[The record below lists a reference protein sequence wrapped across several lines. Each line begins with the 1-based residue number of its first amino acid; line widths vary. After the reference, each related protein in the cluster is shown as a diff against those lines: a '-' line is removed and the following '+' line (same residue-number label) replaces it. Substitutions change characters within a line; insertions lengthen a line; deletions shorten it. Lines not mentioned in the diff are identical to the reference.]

1 MRNCIPDELMNL
13 IPYPEWGDEQTSID
27 RIVQEIRY
35 KIPLAD
41 DILVKKETWHA
52 VCDFCYR
59 LGALLERSV
68 SSTQAVPVTS
78 RFNCEFMRVV
88 GAGMVNN
95 GVDTQTADIS
105 IGASRSIVTVNVPPP
120 PDEEKAE
127 DFAYYV
133 VFSSR
138 PKFDDTNTDADGRWN
153 PVLPAYFIE
162 KYGECVM
169 HGALM
174 RIFAMA
180 RPWQDVGL
188 ARMHG
193 VAYNND
199 LNRLAFGRITSGM
212 RRHLLI
218 DVEDYIVNAP
228 QQNGNG

>member
-13 IPYPEWGDEQTSID
+13 IPYPEWGGDDTGID

-41 DILVKKETWHA
+41 DVLVKKEVWHA

-59 LGALLERSV
+59 IGSLLERSKSPTQDV
-68 SSTQAVPVTS
+68 SIRNPKYGS
-78 RFNCEFMRVV
+78 FLRVV
-88 GAGMVNN
+88 GAGVIDN
-95 GVDTQTADIS
+95 GIHTQTSDILIS
-105 IGASRSIVTVNVPPP
+105 DDRSYVTVGL
-120 PDEEKAE
+120 DHGTLDGE
-127 DFAYYV
+127 DSFYYV

-138 PKFDDTNTDADGRWN
+138 PEFDDARTDQDGKWN
-153 PVLPAYFIE
+153 PILPAYFIE
-162 KYGECVM
+162 KYGECIM

-174 RIFAMA
+174 RIFVMG
-180 RPWQDVGL
+180 RPWQDIGL
-188 ARMHG
+188 ARMHA

-218 DVEDYIVNAP
+218 DVEDYIVNA
-228 QQNGNG
+228 QNGNG